1 MKKVFLQKCAKIFLI
16 GLFLA
21 LPVFAFAQTGTG
33 SDLPP
38 APVLTPDIGNGAT
51 PPPGAGVG
59 STPNA
64 DKALANPSY
73 SCDPPLQYVNGVCLP
88 QKQCAPGSITC
99 VDSLSD
105 LLLLIIKDLLF
116 FAGIV
121 AVLFVI
127 IGGFWYITAQGN
139 EEQAE
144 KGRNTL
150 VNAIIGIIVV
160 TMAYVIVSVVSNTLN
175 AGTAAGTAN
184 PTTTGAPSAG
194 NGQTPGV
201 DNSSGGSR
209 GPIVF

>member
-1 MKKVFLQKCAKIFLI
+1 MKKVFLQRCGKIFLV
-16 GLFLA
+16 GLFLV

-38 APVLTPDIGNGAT
+38 APVITPDIGSGNT

-64 DKALANPSY
+64 DKALSNPSY
-73 SCDPPLQYVNGVCLP
+73 TCEPPLQYINGVCLP
-88 QKQCAPGSITC
+88 QKQCTPGSITC

-144 KGRNTL
+144 KGKNTL
-150 VNAIIGIIVV
+150 VNAIIGVIVV
-160 TMAYVIVSVVSNTLN
+160 TMAYVIVSVVANTLN
-175 AGTAAGTAN
+175 SGNAVGTNNQA
-184 PTTTGAPSAG
+184 TTGAPASG
-194 NGQTPGV
+194 GQTPGV